1 LLYLCLYVSFFFF
14 FFCFPVL
21 GGLGGGGDGLLILQ
35 SSNFLSENTELFVMK
50 LESDLHCKYHP
61 HSRL

>member
-1 LLYLCLYVSFFFF
+1 VWLVGWE
-14 FFCFPVL
+14 V
-21 GGLGGGGDGLLILQ
+21 GGGGGGGGDGLLILQ